1 MSLSFWADIVSYIF
15 LAYTLILMLIYII
28 SALVSYRVIRKHVAE
43 SSFVDFRQILTSPL
57 SPKISIIAP
66 AYNEALNIVDNAKS
80 LLALEYPNFEVVIV
94 NDGSEDETL
103 QCLIDAY
110 KLEKTSFIAQQ
121 QVECQE
127 IIGVYKSRDKAV
139 SHLTVVDKRNGGKS
153 DALNAGINVCAGQLF
168 ACIDVDCILERDALL
183 RMIKPFLEE
192 TDQKVIATGG
202 VIRLANDCVI
212 RDGRLIEINV
222 PRNLIARAQVLE
234 YMRAFLLSRVAWA
247 NINGLLLI
255 SGALGLFDKQTV
267 VEAGG
272 YSHKTVGEDL
282 ELVMRMRCMME
293 ERKQPYAVRYI
304 PDPLCWTEGPTSW
317 DILGRQRNRWSRGLM
332 GCLKFHRKVFFNP
345 DYRVMGMISYPFWFF
360 YEWLA
365 PMIESLGLVFSLIL
379 WMLGTLNGSSFW
391 LLLTTMYCYAVCL
404 SCLAIWVDQKTYLQY
419 RSKRDLGRLLL
430 MALIEPFLYHPF
442 TVYSSIQGNIDYLRG
457 KKGWGS
463 MTRQGLGKSASTTTS
478 TPPTPLIPI
487 LASAYT
493 PASITPH

>member
-1 MSLSFWADIVSYIF
+1 MSISFWADMLSYIF
-15 LAYTLILMLIYII
+15 LVYTLMLMLIYVV
-28 SALVSYRVIRKHVAE
+28 SALASYRVIRNHVAE
-43 SSFVDFRQILTSPL
+43 TSFVDFRQILTSPL

-94 NDGSEDETL
+94 NDGSKDETL
-103 QCLIDAY
+103 QRLIDAY
-110 KLEKTSFIAQQ
+110 KLEKTSFLVQQ
-121 QVECQE
+121 QVECKE
-127 IIGVYKSRDKAV
+127 IIGVYKARDEAV

-202 VIRLANDCVI
+202 VIRLANDCI
-212 RDGRLIEINV
+212 ISDGRLIEINV

-272 YSHKTVGEDL
+272 YSHKTVGEDM
-282 ELVMRMRCMME
+282 ELVMRMRRMME

-304 PDPLCWTEGPTSW
+304 PDPLCWTEGPTRW
-317 DILGRQRNRWSRGLM
+317 DILGRQRNRWTRGLM
-332 GCLKFHRKVFFNP
+332 DCLKFHKKVFFNP
-345 DYRVMGMISYPFWFF
+345 DYRVMGMISYPFWFL

-365 PMIESLGLVFSLIL
+365 PIIESLGLIFSIIL
-379 WMLGTLNGSSFW
+379 WILDIINGSSFW
-391 LLLTTMYCYAVCL
+391 LLLATVYSYAVCL
-404 SCLAIWVDQKTYLQY
+404 SCMAIWVDQKTYLQY

-430 MALIEPFLYHPF
+430 IALIEPFFYHPF
-442 TVYSSIQGNIDYLRG
+442 TVYSSIMGNIDYLRG

-463 MTRQGLGKSASTTTS
+463 MTRQGLSKPAT
-478 TPPTPLIPI
+478 PTP
-487 LASAYT
+487 S
-493 PASITPH
+493 S